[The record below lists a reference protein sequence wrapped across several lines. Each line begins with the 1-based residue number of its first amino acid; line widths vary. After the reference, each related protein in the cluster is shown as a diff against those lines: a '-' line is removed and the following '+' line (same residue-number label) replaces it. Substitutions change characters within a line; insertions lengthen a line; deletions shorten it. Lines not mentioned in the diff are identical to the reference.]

1 MAEMPAN
8 EARSMTWA
16 FWDMKQVCPDAGVL
30 VERQGEAQKTSKRV
44 HKMFS
49 KILGQNTW

>member
-1 MAEMPAN
+1 
-8 EARSMTWA
+8 
-16 FWDMKQVCPDAGVL
+16 MKQVCPDAGVL

-49 KILGQNTW
+49 KILGQNTWQLSHVTTGNT